1 MDVKASK
8 IRSKSWEDPVDVV
21 RTGAGNKASP
31 TKLVVKASK
40 IRSKSW
46 EDPVDVVRNGAGNKA
61 SPTKPGRE
69 GVQEKE
75 NYE

>member
-1 MDVKASK
+1 VKASKIRSKSWEDPVEVVRNGAGNKASPTKLDVKASK
-8 IRSKSWEDPVDVV
+8 IRSKSWEDPV
-21 RTGAGNKASP
+21 
-31 TKLVVKASK
+31 
-40 IRSKSW
+40 
-46 EDPVDVVRNGAGNKA
+46 EVVRNGAGNKA

>member
-8 IRSKSWEDPVDVV
+8 IRSKSWEDP
-21 RTGAGNKASP
+21 A
-31 TKLVVKASK
+31 
-40 IRSKSW
+40 
-46 EDPVDVVRNGAGNKA
+46 DVVRNGAGNKV

>member
-8 IRSKSWEDPVDVV
+8 NRSKSWEDPVDVV
-21 RTGAGNKASP
+21 RNGAGNKASP
-31 TKLVVKASK
+31 TRMVVKASK
-40 IRSKSW
+40 NRSKSW
-46 EDPVDVVRNGAGNKA
+46 EGPVDVVRNGAGNKA